1 MTTAIPYSPNLVLGN
16 IVDKEAMDTIL
27 EIAKETAP
35 IESAKDTLNSFI
47 SLKRSLDMTVQELI
61 NMQMDPKDLIK
72 KVADVGVQVDTA
84 AKEYGKVQIAQQR
97 KLQPL
102 RGKLRLVNAPLESPI
117 DYNRCSFKLMPLAAD
132 SIKID
137 AQYFSFD
144 KNDQNISNTLSHIK
158 DYVSG
163 ATSVLG
169 NEKSF
174 HMAETV
180 AKQTQKQKQTHDIEG
195 TLLITASCTHKM
207 ATLLSPL
214 FLDPDKA
221 MRAWNA
227 LYPNDKLR
235 IKEEDLEAA
244 LKQSGTEE
252 ERAMHIISGFT
263 TGSSF
268 VGMVHILRQE
278 FTDSSESAASDALD
292 MAAQIKVGL
301 IGSGMAGGFGFAG
314 GGGLTGSFSES
325 MKRLLSKTSINAH
338 VSLVTA
344 GFIPTI
350 MAKPVKIGVK
360 KFASFDP
367 KADME
372 ELLKLDNFTQ
382 NQIATLQASAT
393 AARTKG
399 EFVSL
404 KTATITSV
412 IGGLAAMEQ
421 EANSM
426 LDINSMMEAFNDYIL
441 AATEDQAGK
450 ETTGTI
456 GVPINYMLK
465 PITKLQ
471 IAQLWVNKYF
481 PGKYKAFQGDDAAV
495 PPPAQPGAEATP
507 AQS

>member
-16 IVDKEAMDTIL
+16 IVDKDAMDTIL

-72 KVADVGVQVDTA
+72 KVADVGTQVDTA

-117 DYNRCSFKLMPLAAD
+117 DYNRCNFKLMPLAAD

-144 KNDQNISNTLSHIK
+144 NNDQNISNTLSHIK

-163 ATSVLG
+163 STSVLG
-169 NEKSF
+169 NEASF
-174 HMAETV
+174 HIAETV
-180 AKQTQKQKQTHDIEG
+180 AKQTQKQKQLHNIEG
-195 TLLITASCTHKM
+195 TLLITASATHKM

-214 FLDPDKA
+214 ILDPDKA

-227 LYPNDKLR
+227 LYPGDKLK
-235 IKEEDLEAA
+235 IKEEDLEAT
-244 LKQSGTEE
+244 LKASGTEDE
-252 ERAMHIISGFT
+252 KALHIISGFT

-278 FTDSSESAASDALD
+278 ATDSSESAASDALD
-292 MAAQIKVGL
+292 MAAQIKLGLVGASL
-301 IGSGMAGGFGFAG
+301 KGGFGV
-314 GGGLTGSFSES
+314 TGSFSES
-325 MKRLLSKTSINAH
+325 MKQLLSKTSINAH

-344 GFIPTI
+344 GFIPSI
-350 MAKPVKIGVK
+350 KANPVKIGVK

-367 KADME
+367 SADMTQ
-372 ELLKLDNFTQ
+372 LLKLDNFTQ

-404 KTATITSV
+404 KTATIESV

-421 EANSM
+421 QANSM
-426 LDINSMMEAFNDYIL
+426 LDINSMMEAFNDYIT

-481 PGKYKAFQGDDAAV
+481 PGKYKAFQGDDADV
-495 PPPAQPGAEATP
+495 PPPAQPGAETAP
-507 AQS
+507 AQG